1 MNDKGLVSVAA
12 SGVVDAVETVGI
24 VVVAIDI
31 VLEVV
36 GAAFSSPPVCLN
48 FWARERWG
56 TI

>member
-48 FWARERWG
+48 FW
-56 TI
+56 